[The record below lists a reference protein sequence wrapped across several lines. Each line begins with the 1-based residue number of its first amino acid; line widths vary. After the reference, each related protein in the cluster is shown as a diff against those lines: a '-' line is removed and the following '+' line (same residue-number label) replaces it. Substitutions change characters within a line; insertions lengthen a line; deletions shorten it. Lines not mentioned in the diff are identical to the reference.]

1 MPIFSSLLPRQK
13 KRSTAKS
20 REAAP
25 QTQKLSEPPLT
36 NAGQGLRHRIGMAR
50 KKQRSSL
57 SPRPVCG
64 IEPALHQ
71 QHSDGSWYATPRE
84 NGNHRRSSAP
94 TSIWS
99 LPKSS
104 RSLQCDGK
112 WRSHSRRRVRTSES
126 KLNASGPKKRSR
138 APHQYCL
145 ASTVWFVSGRTRLW
159 KQIRCHMLQRG
170 LKDPLYILRC
180 NCCDPLRNLFITLPA

>member
-1 MPIFSSLLPRQK
+1 MESFGVQDMRNLRK
-13 KRSTAKS
+13 KRCALTPRFRKYNLVNGLFS
-20 REAAP
+20 RLP
-25 QTQKLSEPPLT
+25 W
-36 NAGQGLRHRIGMAR
+36 
-50 KKQRSSL
+50 
-57 SPRPVCG
+57 VCG
-64 IEPALHQ
+64 IEPVLHQ

-84 NGNHRRSSAP
+84 NGKHRRSSAP
-94 TSIWS
+94 TSIWI

-138 APHQYCL
+138 APHQYCS
-145 ASTVWFVSGRTRLW
+145 ASTVWFVSGRTKRW

-170 LKDPLYILRC
+170 IKRPTIHSQMQLL
-180 NCCDPLRNLFITLPA
+180 

>member
-1 MPIFSSLLPRQK
+1 
-13 KRSTAKS
+13 
-20 REAAP
+20 
-25 QTQKLSEPPLT
+25 
-36 NAGQGLRHRIGMAR
+36 MAR

-64 IEPALHQ
+64 IESALHQ
-71 QHSDGSWYATPRE
+71 QHSDGSWYATPTE

-94 TSIWS
+94 TSIWI

-112 WRSHSRRRVRTSES
+112 WRSHSRRRARTSES

-138 APHQYCL
+138 APHQYCS

-170 LKDPLYILRC
+170 KKTDFTFSDAIAVIRYEIFLSHSPLCREC
-180 NCCDPLRNLFITLPA
+180 NKNPPRKFRRLLYALCFSN

>member
-1 MPIFSSLLPRQK
+1 MSLSDVADLSMSLSDVAVPINGDAEHW
-13 KRSTAKS
+13 T
-20 REAAP
+20 
-25 QTQKLSEPPLT
+25 PLT

-64 IEPALHQ
+64 IESALHQ
-71 QHSDGSWYATPRE
+71 QHSDGSWHATPRE

-112 WRSHSRRRVRTSES
+112 WRSHSRRRVRTSDS
-126 KLNASGPKKRSR
+126 KLNASDPKKRSR
-138 APHQYCL
+138 APHQYCS

-170 LKDPLYILRC
+170 IKRP
-180 NCCDPLRNLFITLPA
+180 TLHSQMQLL